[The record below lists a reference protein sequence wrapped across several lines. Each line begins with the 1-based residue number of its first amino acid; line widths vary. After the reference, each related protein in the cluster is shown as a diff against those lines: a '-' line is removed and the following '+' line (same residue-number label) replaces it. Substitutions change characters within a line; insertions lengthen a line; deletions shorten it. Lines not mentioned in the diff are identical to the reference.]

1 MIEQKSERRWKKPS
15 KLFLVITRFLLY
27 LYSIKTSYFERFIT
41 DPRKKN
47 LELRGVLKSNNKFD
61 SRAKAPNMKGNK
73 LVASREHKLR
83 KQLNDNRKWR
93 GNKVRDMWNLSR
105 NSKQICVR
113 IHNEFNTNIQPAI
126 EKLNWPNVSKTIK
139 FIDANLS
146 YHRVVSI

>member
-93 GNKVRDMWNLSR
+93 GNKVRDM
-105 NSKQICVR
+105 
-113 IHNEFNTNIQPAI
+113 
-126 EKLNWPNVSKTIK
+126 
-139 FIDANLS
+139 
-146 YHRVVSI
+146 